1 MVGYWPSSF
10 LCVYASDKSSYAQ
23 LPPPGYWGTFAY
35 LVSLGGGALS
45 NFAWPGGSGICP
57 PRAFDTYYVDFDS
70 NITKRGGFY
79 GKHINKPIGSF
90 IKDAKNV

>member
-1 MVGYWPSSF
+1 MVGYWPRSF

-23 LPPPGYWGTFAY
+23 PPPPGYWGTFAY
-35 LVSLGGGALS
+35 LVSPRDGALS
-45 NFAWPGGSGICP
+45 NFAWPGVGHLPIPSL
-57 PRAFDTYYVDFDS
+57 DFDS

-79 GKHINKPIGSF
+79 RKHINKQIGSF